1 MDRHVFYPRIINP
14 VKFSRAII
22 FSAEEEVRKSKQVLV
37 ESMPWT
43 EVEIYHDP
51 ISVSNYR
58 SDKASV
64 VILDDTALIVVD
76 ADKIRENNKDVVLV
90 LLSSNDFI
98 SRSPPSIAHE
108 KYPYTAEADLIFAMD
123 REEFLPGHI
132 LTSAVRCAEDLLNIR
147 KYSRVRRY
155 IFLIVD
161 DEPRWFSQFLPVL
174 YNIIGQRADVM
185 LARTFEEALKFLFG
199 VEQESEIDAD
209 QYLSAGHGDDV
220 VCLIA
225 DIFFPKGN
233 DLNSD
238 AGKDL
243 IRIIA
248 KYYPRIPVII
258 ASKAK
263 EAFELKNKAF
273 ILPKGDPGSLQ
284 TLQNHI
290 QDFTG
295 LGDFV
300 LQDKK
305 GMELFRVRD
314 IYQLEKLLAEAKRRT
329 NKAQKIRKILE
340 VYAEKDAFST
350 WLYMH
355 GFRELGDEL
364 RPQHGKGTDLIRKLI
379 EPIEKEIS
387 RIQSTSLMI
396 GEERV
401 YNLGD
406 LLNALHKV
414 GPEMIQH
421 LSDNDVFSN
430 WLDRKGYPELAEEIR
445 PIHGSGEKLKEALI
459 QSVSKWIGFYKQR
472 GESF

>member
-1 MDRHVFYPRIINP
+1 MDQYAFYPRIINP

-22 FSAEEEVRKSKQVLV
+22 FAADEEVRKSNQVLI
-37 ESMPWT
+37 ENMPWT
-43 EVEIYHDP
+43 EVKIFSDP
-51 ISVSNYR
+51 FSVSQYK
-58 SDKASV
+58 SDEASII
-64 VILDDTALIVVD
+64 ILDDSGLIVID
-76 ADKIRENNKDVVLV
+76 ADKIRQNNKDIVLV

-98 SRSPPSIAHE
+98 SRSPPSVTHE
-108 KYPYTAEADLIFAMD
+108 KYPYTSKADLVFAID
-123 REEFLPGHI
+123 REEFVPSHI
-132 LTSAVRCAEDLLNIR
+132 LPSAVRCAEDFLNIK

-155 IFLIVD
+155 IFLLVD

-185 LARTFEEALKFLFG
+185 VARTLEEALQFLFG
-199 VEQESEIDAD
+199 VRQESEIDED
-209 QYLSAGHGDDV
+209 RYLSLGHGDDV

-243 IRIIA
+243 IRIIK

-263 EAFELKNKAF
+263 EAFEFKDQAF

-284 TLQNHI
+284 TLQAYIH
-290 QDFTG
+290 DFTG

-300 LQDKK
+300 LQDKTK
-305 GMELFRVRD
+305 MELFRLKD
-314 IYQLEKLLAEAKRRT
+314 IYQMKDVLTKAKKSTKQGQKLRD
-329 NKAQKIRKILE
+329 ILE
-340 VYAEKDAFST
+340 VYGEKDAFST

-364 RPQHGKGTDLIRKLI
+364 RPQRGRGTDLVRKLI
-379 EPIEKEIS
+379 EPIEREIS
-387 RIQSTSLMI
+387 RIHSSPLAI

-401 YNLGD
+401 FNLQD
-406 LLNALHKV
+406 LLDALQRV
-414 GPEMIQH
+414 APEMIQH
-421 LSDNDVFSN
+421 LSDNDVFST
-430 WLDRKGYPELAEEIR
+430 WLDRKGFPELAEEIR
-445 PIHGSGEKLKEALI
+445 PIHGSGAKLKEALT
-459 QSVSKWIGFYKQR
+459 QSVSRWIALYQQR
-472 GESF
+472 GMPI